1 MSGSRLERS
10 ALGEL
15 TLRRPVEADHKQI
28 VDVVN
33 DWWAGQGGRGL
44 LPRRLWFQH
53 FTGRSWIAETAD
65 GRLAGFL
72 IGFISPDHPDVAY
85 IHMVS
90 TDPNLRRRGVAR
102 ALYERFI
109 ADVQAAGV
117 RQVRAVTWPGN
128 RISIAFHTALEF
140 TPDDGPG
147 TQRLYGTSAVP
158 DFDGD
163 GEDRVLFSRVL

>member
-1 MSGSRLERS
+1 MSEPRAERP

-15 TLRRPVEADHKQI
+15 ALRRPVEADYPLI
-28 VDVVN
+28 VGVVN
-33 DWWAGQGGRGL
+33 DWWSGQGGRGL

-72 IGFISPDHPDVAY
+72 VGFISPDHPDVGY

-102 ALYERFI
+102 AMYERFI
-109 ADVQAAGV
+109 ADVRTAGA
-117 RQVRAVTWPGN
+117 QEVRAVTWPGN
-128 RISIAFHTALEF
+128 RISVAFHTALGF
-140 TPDDGPG
+140 APDDGPG
-147 TQRLYGTSAVP
+147 TQRLYGTPAVP
-158 DFDGD
+158 DYDGD
-163 GEDRVLFSRVL
+163 GEDRVLLSRRL